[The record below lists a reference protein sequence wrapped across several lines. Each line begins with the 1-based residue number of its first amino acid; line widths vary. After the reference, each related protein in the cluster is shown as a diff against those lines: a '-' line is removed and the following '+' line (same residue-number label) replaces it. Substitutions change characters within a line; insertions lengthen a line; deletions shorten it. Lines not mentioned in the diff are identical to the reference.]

1 MKNYFL
7 KHFRDYNQRLSNTI
21 NKIDLNLI
29 YKAASEIETTIKK
42 KKTIYVCGN
51 GGSFAIANHYICD
64 YFKGLG
70 SQTNLKIK
78 IKSLCS
84 DNELISAISN
94 DISHDDIFVFQAE
107 KYLEKGDLLIL
118 ISSSGNSNNIKKVLK
133 YANSMKIKS
142 IGFCGFDGGYL
153 KKKCSIVIHSKI
165 DNYGISEDI
174 NHILMHLIM
183 HYIKLKNLKKNIN
196 NKKIIL

>member
-1 MKNYFL
+1 MKNNFL

-21 NKIDLNLI
+21 NKIDLDLI
-29 YKAASEIETTIKK
+29 YEAASEIETTIKK

-51 GGSFAIANHYICD
+51 GGSSAIANHYICD

-70 SQTNLKIK
+70 SQTNLKVK

-107 KYLEKGDLLIL
+107 KYLEKGDLLLL

-142 IGFCGFDGGYL
+142 IGFCSFDGGYL
-153 KKKCSIVIHSKI
+153 KNKCSIAIHSKI
-165 DNYGISEDI
+165 DSYGISEDI

-183 HYIKLKNLKKNIN
+183 HYIKLKNLKKKIN